1 MDEGLAWKGAGL
13 GALEWELYE
22 RTREATEEAQRQGA
36 AQLKAAVEAG
46 GAVKPL
52 DFNSLSNR
60 WSFGFKE
67 SGLEGAY
74 RIKSISFSCFNK
86 IVSIPVACELAACTL
101 YLFRMKMITDLPSS
115 LVHFLGYICVVV
127 CCITILSSQ
136 MLFSKWYQGC
146 RGIIVQYMTTMLWI
160 WESIQ
165 IFLMA
170 DHEWTYISY
179 HALAL
184 STCTSVLY
192 QVPFYMHLR
201 LRIFGLACQAAA
213 ILARGKRQDSL
224 TLLFVITVSHL
235 LGVLLSYVLERRAR
249 LCFLKSMPCWQAED
263 VTVAPLQSQFS
274 EPFHDSLFNQY
285 CNILCSQSIERT
297 SSKLSTV
304 MITPRDRSAPHRAL
318 GGFAGGFAG
327 VSGLKCKFPLPT
339 TSLFSSSDSLSEHGR
354 MSDSESDEDVNSST
368 SVSELRLRDTHS
380 EVEGRWMQETI
391 TDSAYSQIK
400 SSCTSSQKQ
409 QLGGQN

>member
-1 MDEGLAWKGAGL
+1 MDEGLGWKGAGL

-52 DFNSLSNR
+52 GSDSFSSR
-60 WSFGFKE
+60 WSLGFKD
-67 SGLEGAY
+67 SVLKGAS
-74 RIKSISFSCFNK
+74 RLKSISFSCFDK
-86 IVSIPVACELAACTL
+86 IVSFPLACELAACIL
-101 YLFRMKMITDLPSS
+101 HLFRMKMITDLPSS
-115 LVHFLGYICVVV
+115 PVHFLGYICVAV
-127 CCITILSSQ
+127 CCITVLSSQ
-136 MLFSKWYQGC
+136 LLFSKWYQGC
-146 RGIIVQYMTTMLWI
+146 RGIILQYMTTMLWI

-213 ILARGKRQDSL
+213 ILARGKQQDSL
-224 TLLFVITVSHL
+224 ALLFVITASHL
-235 LGVLLSYVLERRAR
+235 WGVLLSYVLDRRAR

-263 VTVAPLQSQFS
+263 ATVAPIQSQFS
-274 EPFHDSLFNQY
+274 EPFQDSLFKQY
-285 CNILCSQSIERT
+285 CNIFCSQSLEKNP
-297 SSKLSTV
+297 SNLSTV
-304 MITPRDRSAPHRAL
+304 MITPGDRSAPHRAL

-327 VSGLKCKFPLPT
+327 VSGLKCKLPPPT
-339 TSLFSSSDSLSEHGR
+339 TPLFSSSDSLSGHDR

-368 SVSELRLRDTHS
+368 SVAEMRSRYTH
-380 EVEGRWMQETI
+380 EKVESRWMQETI
-391 TDSAYSQIK
+391 TDSTYSQIK

-409 QLGGQN
+409 QLGGYS